1 MSGLR
6 LSVVLAVFGLLVL
19 SGFSG
24 AAAARAK
31 NMGPLQK
38 LIDAAEENAVIVL
51 EPGVYSG
58 PAVVTR
64 PLTIDGRGKATIDGG
79 GKGSVIILRT
89 NGATVKNLRLI
100 NSGDQHNDLDAGV
113 LVRGDF
119 NVVKDNIIEECLFG
133 VDLQQSSNNIV
144 RRNHIS
150 SKSDASLGVKGDA
163 IRLWYSRNNKI
174 MDNVISR
181 SRDLVVW
188 YSADNIISGN
198 KVSDGR
204 YGLHFMYSRYNLVEN
219 NQFWRNAVGIFLMYS
234 DSVVVRKNRVFR
246 AQGPAGVGI
255 GFKEASNMEITDNE
269 ILYNSTGLYLD
280 VSPFQPDTTNR
291 IYRNTIAFNDTGA
304 KFLNDWTGN
313 LFTDN
318 IFSNNIRHVT
328 VSTFASAKRNI
339 WEANYWDDYEG
350 FDQDG
355 DGFGDRPYRLMVYAD
370 RILMDVPDA
379 DFFNGTPILS
389 MFDFMERLAPFTK
402 PLLMLEDKEPRM
414 ARKFTPRTA
423 APRGEETNVGKT
435 LEVFGAN
442 TNARTKAGTSMNQN
456 DPFGLN
462 DPNIGYLKTPK

>member
-1 MSGLR
+1 VPGLR
-6 LSVVLAVFGLLVL
+6 SFITLVL
-19 SGFSG
+19 WCVLVLPGLAGG
-24 AAAARAK
+24 AVRAK
-31 NMGPLQK
+31 DMGPLQK
-38 LIDAAEENAVIVL
+38 LIDAAEKNAVIVL
-51 EPGVYSG
+51 EPGTYSG

-79 GKGSVIILRT
+79 GKGTVIILKT
-89 NGATVKNLRLI
+89 NGATLKNLRLV

-113 LVRGDF
+113 QVRGDF
-119 NVVKDNIIEECLFG
+119 NVVKDNVIEECLFG
-133 VDLQQSSNNIV
+133 VDLQQSSNNVV

-150 SKSDASLGVKGDA
+150 SKSDAELGVKGDA

-174 MDNVISR
+174 VDNIITH

-198 KVSDGR
+198 RVSDGR

-219 NQFWRNAVGIFLMYS
+219 NQFWRNLVGIFLMYS

-313 LFTDN
+313 HFTDN
-318 IFSNNIRHVT
+318 VFSNNIRHVS

-339 WEANYWDDYEG
+339 WKANYWDDYEG
-350 FDQDG
+350 FDQDKDGYG
-355 DGFGDRPYRLMVYAD
+355 DKPYRLMVYAD
-370 RILMDVPDA
+370 RIWMDVPDA
-379 DFFNGTPILS
+379 AFFKGTPILS
-389 MFDFMERLAPFTK
+389 LFDFMERLAPFTS

-414 ARKFTPRTA
+414 ARNFTPITA
-423 APRGEETNVGKT
+423 APTGGETNEGKS

-442 TNARTKAGTSMNQN
+442 TDASTKAGTSMSKS
-456 DPFGLN
+456 DPFGLH
-462 DPNIGYLKTPK
+462 DPNIGYLKKPK